1 MMKRGLQPPPGS
13 VGLLTCPTC
22 CTDGTITN
30 TPKPSL
36 PWSLSSNASI
46 PDLIDQCNLSSSSS
60 ESNQTSVLLSND
72 DKFEISE
79 FQNFEI
85 PDSSIIAITNHN
97 FDSGQFFKMESD
109 CEDKKPPTI
118 GNDGSDTSN
127 QDNIMT
133 MLSMISDR
141 MMSSIQ
147 DMQRQLVQTDLKFS
161 TALEKI
167 TEENDRFK
175 QEIRNEVQLLHQPAS
190 NTSTSVTNSVNP
202 TLNISSTHS
211 PPSVPTSVASQP
223 VSTVDPQDLQTQMMA
238 LLTTTFSKLTT
249 VMAENKSTETKS
261 DWPKFGGDT
270 KKFKHWYL
278 AIVAQLSLTP
288 WKEFYDSSTNSIL
301 PVTTNTTLNEK
312 LYAKLLLCLEGQV
325 FQDMISRKHL
335 RGNGLLLLSELS
347 QTYRPSHVPEV
358 TAAKTVEFWSTLK
371 RLPYESVDAFY
382 NRFQALLDD
391 LEDAGEPIPVQSA
404 IRQFLFTLGPDFAP
418 IQNNHRIGLLPDA
431 WKTTDWPTLL
441 ILCRDYANS
450 VRPQG
455 STKQDKS
462 DFATN
467 PNLDRSAHHKK
478 VKQ

>member
-1 MMKRGLQPPPGS
+1 MKPALYDHATSDR
-13 VGLLTCPTC
+13 
-22 CTDGTITN
+22 
-30 TPKPSL
+30 
-36 PWSLSSNASI
+36 
-46 PDLIDQCNLSSSSS
+46 
-60 ESNQTSVLLSND
+60 ESNLPPHRMYRIPNEHTHSIDD
-72 DKFEISE
+72 DKRLLIS
-79 FQNFEI
+79 FQDGAYEHHLI
-85 PDSSIIAITNHN
+85 MH
-97 FDSGQFFKMESD
+97 
-109 CEDKKPPTI
+109 PTI
-118 GNDGSDTSN
+118 HNGSQSFAL
-127 QDNIMT
+127 QQLSHYKYKR
-133 MLSMISDR
+133 LSMISDR

-211 PPSVPTSVASQP
+211 PPSVPTSVASPP

-249 VMAENKSTETKS
+249 VMTENKSTETKS

-335 RGNGLLLLSELS
+335 
-347 QTYRPSHVPEV
+347 
-358 TAAKTVEFWSTLK
+358 
-371 RLPYESVDAFY
+371 
-382 NRFQALLDD
+382 
-391 LEDAGEPIPVQSA
+391 
-404 IRQFLFTLGPDFAP
+404 
-418 IQNNHRIGLLPDA
+418 
-431 WKTTDWPTLL
+431 
-441 ILCRDYANS
+441 
-450 VRPQG
+450 
-455 STKQDKS
+455 
-462 DFATN
+462 
-467 PNLDRSAHHKK
+467 
-478 VKQ
+478 